1 MQASRPLQ
9 PPPNDSTAAGGKSRE
24 MTAMTLDTSQA
35 SGSPA
40 AEAPTPGDLLD
51 VDQAA
56 ERLGTPVRFV
66 RRLIAERRIRFYK
79 IGRYVRIDRHD
90 LDRFVEDARIDPPES
105 PSWAPAPR

>member
-1 MQASRPLQ
+1 MTVDTHQASASPA
-9 PPPNDSTAAGGKSRE
+9 TAA
-24 MTAMTLDTSQA
+24 T
-35 SGSPA
+35 
-40 AEAPTPGDLLD
+40 TPCDLLD

-105 PSWAPAPR
+105 PPWAPAPR

>member
-1 MQASRPLQ
+1 
-9 PPPNDSTAAGGKSRE
+9 
-24 MTAMTLDTSQA
+24 MTADTHRA

-40 AEAPTPGDLLD
+40 AADTTPCDLLD

-105 PSWAPAPR
+105 QSWEPEPR

>member
-1 MQASRPLQ
+1 
-9 PPPNDSTAAGGKSRE
+9 
-24 MTAMTLDTSQA
+24 MTLDGHQA

-40 AEAPTPGDLLD
+40 TAATTPGDLLD

-105 PSWAPAPR
+105 PSWAPLPP